1 MLAGDAQRRT
11 GFAGLFCGVLRRGRR
26 LTWESCGG
34 ARRKNEAGKAA
45 NRAERASN
53 LPRREKHHA
62 FGLNRFDERN
72 RIRVL
77 DNNIDEQGA
86 TLFPEEWSHS
96 ITQGKARYVH
106 QFAARDRQ
114 KR

>member
-1 MLAGDAQRRT
+1 
-11 GFAGLFCGVLRRGRR
+11 

-53 LPRREKHHA
+53 LPRREKDHA
-62 FGLNRFDERN
+62 FGLKRFDERN

-86 TLFPEEWSHS
+86 NTFPGGVESFDNATKGTIRS
-96 ITQGKARYVH
+96 PVRRKGPAKALSG
-106 QFAARDRQ
+106 D
-114 KR
+114 KRV